1 MAWRLYPH
9 VTSLILSSTSLEK
22 LDEELKHKKDINTLD
37 TTSRTALHYCILQ
50 EVGAVKT
57 TGYEYETI
65 IDENNSGDCR
75 MTRAMAEVQWL
86 DLKKPTMHTLGKWP
100 KRLAYAYLL
109 CENGADV
116 NLKDKGGIYILSIIN
131 CYLFVCFPIL
141 SFYNTNQNSHRNAVP
156 TGILGN
162 RVR

>member
-9 VTSLILSSTSLEK
+9 VISLILSSIDLKK
-22 LDEELKHKKDINTLD
+22 LDEELKQHKKDINMLD

-57 TGYEYETI
+57 TGYVYETI
-65 IDENNSGDCR
+65 IDDTHAGDCR
-75 MTRAMAEVQWL
+75 MARAMAEVSWL
-86 DLKKPTMHTLGKWP
+86 NLKNPTVHEMGKWP

-116 NLKDKGGIYILSIIN
+116 NLKDNGGIVIQYYWNLICV
-131 CYLFVCFPIL
+131 CYAMVM
-141 SFYNTNQNSHRNAVP
+141 R
-156 TGILGN
+156 
-162 RVR
+162 